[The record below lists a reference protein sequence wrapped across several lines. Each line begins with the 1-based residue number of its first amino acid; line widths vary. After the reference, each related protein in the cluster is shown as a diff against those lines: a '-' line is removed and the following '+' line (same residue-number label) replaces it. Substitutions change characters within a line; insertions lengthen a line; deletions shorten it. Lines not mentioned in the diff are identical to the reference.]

1 MMMVRLIPKKLSSQ
15 NRSYRRVISFRRF
28 TRRANLNQLPNLI
41 TLGNAC
47 FGFTSMI
54 FAAHG
59 NFFAA
64 GYFILLGALMDAL
77 DGRVA
82 RYVGVTSPLGAQLDS
97 LSDAISFCMAPAF
110 LTYFWVLRK
119 MGLIGYAACA
129 FFLLAGI
136 ARLAKFNI
144 TSSEQSTAFIGM
156 PTTMAGCFLVTLL
169 LNSQTFLLEP
179 SYIFFILSLVVTLGL
194 LMISKV
200 RFSSFKKISKNWYA
214 LASVMLTA
222 FVISM
227 GFLKVLL
234 LLFIAYF
241 VFTCI
246 QPFTTIV
253 RK

>member
-1 MMMVRLIPKKLSSQ
+1 MIVRILRKKISSST
-15 NRSYRRVISFRRF
+15 RPYRRVISFKRF

-41 TLGNAC
+41 TLGNAF
-47 FGFTSMI
+47 FGFSSMV

-59 NFFAA
+59 NFAA
-64 GYFILLGALMDAL
+64 ASYFILLGALMDAL

-82 RYVGVTSPLGAQLDS
+82 RYVGVTSELGLQLDS

-119 MGLIGYAACA
+119 VGFIGYLACA

-144 TSSEQSTAFIGM
+144 TSQEQVTSFGGM
-156 PTTMAGCFLVTLL
+156 PTTLAGCFLVTVL
-169 LNSQTFLLEP
+169 LNSQTALLQP
-179 SYIFFILSLVVTLGL
+179 SFIFFILALVIFLGL
-194 LMISKV
+194 LMISPI
-200 RFSSFKKISKNWYA
+200 RFPSFKKMSKNWYA
-214 LASVMLTA
+214 LSSLLCAA

-234 LLFIAYF
+234 LLFLAYF
-241 VFTCI
+241 VFTFI
-246 QPFTTIV
+246 QAFVTIV